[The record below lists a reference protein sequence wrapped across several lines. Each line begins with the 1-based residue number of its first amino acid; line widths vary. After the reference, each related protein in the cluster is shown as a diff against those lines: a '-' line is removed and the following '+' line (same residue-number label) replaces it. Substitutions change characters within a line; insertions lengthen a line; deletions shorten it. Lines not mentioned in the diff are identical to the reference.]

1 METEKTHL
9 KNMTLSEMQE
19 WFLHL
24 GKKVPGFCRSFVGS
38 TAAPHS
44 RRNDGALVEAPQQA
58 GRDGGHRF
66 GAPSEKAGV
75 TKRRDEKISLR

>member
-24 GKKVPGFCRSFVGS
+24 GEKKFRALQVFRRIYGGAASFDEM
-38 TAAPHS
+38 T
-44 RRNDGALVEAPQQA
+44 VEAPQQA

-75 TKRRDEKISLR
+75 TKRRDEKISL

>member
-24 GKKVPGFCRSFVGS
+24 GEKKFRALQGF
-38 TAAPHS
+38 
-44 RRNDGALVEAPQQA
+44 RRIYGEAPQQA

-75 TKRRDEKISLR
+75 TKRRDEKISL

>member
-19 WFLHL
+19 WFLRL
-24 GKKVPGFCRSFVGS
+24 GEKKFRALQVFRRIYGGAASFDEM
-38 TAAPHS
+38 TE
-44 RRNDGALVEAPQQA
+44 LWFEAPQQA

-75 TKRRDEKISLR
+75 SKRRDEKISL